1 MSPHRLA
8 VVAFDRISPFHL
20 AVPCQVFEA
29 RPDTDLPAF
38 DLRVCAADPGPLRTD
53 AGFAIHVQH
62 SLEALDGADTVIV
75 PSWRDAAEPAPAAL
89 CQALRRAHAAG
100 AQVVGL
106 CLGTFVLADAGLLD
120 GRPATTHWA
129 ALARFAQRHPQVR
142 LQPDVLY
149 VDDGD
154 VLTSAGTVAG
164 IDCCLHLVRRR
175 HGADVANRIARRL
188 VVAPHRQG
196 GQAQYIEQPLP
207 ASRRD
212 AQLGPTLDWMLQR
225 LDQPLRLDA
234 LAAHA
239 RMSRRSFTRQ
249 FRQVTGTTVVQWLA
263 HQRLV
268 RAQQLLERT
277 DLPLERIAADCGFGS
292 AGALRLQFTRDLGL
306 PPSAYRRGF
315 RAG

>member
-1 MSPHRLA
+1 MSPHRIA

-53 AGFAIHVQH
+53 AGFAIQVQH
-62 SLEALDGADTVIV
+62 GLEALDGADTVIV

-225 LDQPLRLDA
+225 LDQP
-234 LAAHA
+234 
-239 RMSRRSFTRQ
+239 
-249 FRQVTGTTVVQWLA
+249 
-263 HQRLV
+263 
-268 RAQQLLERT
+268 
-277 DLPLERIAADCGFGS
+277 
-292 AGALRLQFTRDLGL
+292 
-306 PPSAYRRGF
+306 
-315 RAG
+315 

>member
-38 DLRVCAADPGPLRTD
+38 DLRVCAAEPGLLRTD
-53 AGFAIHVQH
+53 AGFAIQVQH
-62 SLEALDGADTVIV
+62 GLEALDGADTVIV

-129 ALARFAQRHPQVR
+129 ALERFALRHPQVR

-175 HGADVANRIARRL
+175 HGAEVANRIARRL

-196 GQAQYIEQPLP
+196 GQAQYVEQPLP

>member
-1 MSPHRLA
+1 MSPHCIA

-38 DLRVCAADPGPLRTD
+38 DLRVCAAEPGLLRTD
-53 AGFAIHVQH
+53 AGFAIQVQH
-62 SLEALDGADTVIV
+62 GLEALDGADTVIV

-175 HGADVANRIARRL
+175 HGAEVANRIARRL

-196 GQAQYIEQPLP
+196 GQAQYVEQPLP

>member
-1 MSPHRLA
+1 MSPHRIA

-38 DLRVCAADPGPLRTD
+38 DLRVCSADPGPLRTD
-53 AGFAIHVQH
+53 AGFAIQVQH
-62 SLEALDGADTVIV
+62 GLEALDGADTVIV

-175 HGADVANRIARRL
+175 HGANVANRIARRL

-225 LDQPLRLDA
+225 LDQPQRLDA

>member
-1 MSPHRLA
+1 MSPHRIA

-29 RPDTDLPAF
+29 RPDPDLPAF
-38 DLRVCAADPGPLRTD
+38 DLRVCAVDPGPLRTD

-62 SLEALDGADTVIV
+62 SLKALEGADTVIV
-75 PSWRDAAEPAPAAL
+75 PSWRDAAEPAPEVL

-207 ASRRD
+207 VSRRD

-225 LDQPLRLDA
+225 LDQPQRLDA

-277 DLPLERIAADCGFGS
+277 DLALERIAADCGFGS

>member
-1 MSPHRLA
+1 MSPHRIA

-38 DLRVCAADPGPLRTD
+38 DLRVCAAEPGLLRTD
-53 AGFAIHVQH
+53 AGFAIQVQH
-62 SLEALDGADTVIV
+62 GLEALNGADTVIV

-129 ALARFAQRHPQVR
+129 ALTRFAQRHPQVR

-212 AQLGPTLDWMLQR
+212 AQLGPTLDWMLQQ
-225 LDQPLRLDA
+225 LEQPLRLDA

-277 DLPLERIAADCGFGS
+277 DLPLEHIAADCGFGS

>member
-38 DLRVCAADPGPLRTD
+38 DLRVCAAEPGLLRTD
-53 AGFAIHVQH
+53 AGFAIQVQH
-62 SLEALDGADTVIV
+62 GLEALDGADTVIV

-120 GRPATTHWA
+120 DRPATTHWA
-129 ALARFAQRHPQVR
+129 ALTRFAQRHPQVR

-175 HGADVANRIARRL
+175 HGAEVANRIARRL

>member
-1 MSPHRLA
+1 MSPHRIA

-29 RPDTDLPAF
+29 RPDPGLPAF
-38 DLRVCAADPGPLRTD
+38 ELRVCAADPGPLRTD
-53 AGFAIHVQH
+53 AGFAIQVQH
-62 SLEALDGADTVIV
+62 GLEALEGADTVIV

-225 LDQPLRLDA
+225 LDQPQRLDA

-292 AGALRLQFTRDLGL
+292 AGALRLHFTRDLGL

>member
-1 MSPHRLA
+1 MSPHRIA

-38 DLRVCAADPGPLRTD
+38 DLRVCATDPGPLRTD
-53 AGFAIHVQH
+53 AGFAIQVQH
-62 SLEALDGADTVIV
+62 GLEALEGADTVIV

-89 CQALRRAHAAG
+89 CQALRRAHASG

-196 GQAQYIEQPLP
+196 GQAQYVEQPLP

-212 AQLGPTLDWMLQR
+212 ALLGPTLDWMLQR
-225 LDQPLRLDA
+225 LDQPQRLDA

-268 RAQQLLERT
+268 RAQRLLERT
-277 DLPLERIAADCGFGS
+277 DLPLERIAADCGLGS

>member
-1 MSPHRLA
+1 MSPHRIA

-53 AGFAIHVQH
+53 AGFAIQVQH
-62 SLEALDGADTVIV
+62 GLEALDGVDTVIV

-249 FRQVTGTTVVQWLA
+249 FREVTGTTVVQWLA

-268 RAQQLLERT
+268 RAQQLLEST

>member
-1 MSPHRLA
+1 MSPHCIA

-38 DLRVCAADPGPLRTD
+38 DLRVCAAEPGLLRTD
-53 AGFAIHVQH
+53 AGFAIQVQH
-62 SLEALDGADTVIV
+62 GLEALDGADTVIV

-120 GRPATTHWA
+120 DRPATTHWA

>member
-1 MSPHRLA
+1 MSPHRIA

-38 DLRVCAADPGPLRTD
+38 DLRVCSADPGPLRTD
-53 AGFAIHVQH
+53 AGFAIQVQH
-62 SLEALDGADTVIV
+62 GLEALDGADTVIV

-225 LDQPLRLDA
+225 LDQPQWLDA

-249 FRQVTGTTVVQWLA
+249 FRQVTGTTVVQWLT

-277 DLPLERIAADCGFGS
+277 DLPLERIAAACGFGS

>member
-38 DLRVCAADPGPLRTD
+38 DLRVCAAEPGLLRTD
-53 AGFAIHVQH
+53 AGFAIQVQH
-62 SLEALDGADTVIV
+62 GLEALDDADTVIV

>member
-1 MSPHRLA
+1 MSPHRIA

-38 DLRVCAADPGPLRTD
+38 DLRVCAAEPGLLRTD
-53 AGFAIHVQH
+53 AGFAIQVQH
-62 SLEALDGADTVIV
+62 GLEALDDADTVIV

-129 ALARFAQRHPQVR
+129 ALDRFAQRHPQVR

-175 HGADVANRIARRL
+175 HGAEVANRIARRL

-196 GQAQYIEQPLP
+196 GQAQYVEQPLP

-212 AQLGPTLDWMLQR
+212 ALLGPTLDWMLQR
-225 LDQPLRLDA
+225 LEQPLRLDA

-268 RAQQLLERT
+268 RAQQLLEST
-277 DLPLERIAADCGFGS
+277 DLALERIAATCGFGS
-292 AGALRLQFTRDLGL
+292 AGALRQQFARALGV

>member
-38 DLRVCAADPGPLRTD
+38 DLRVCAAEPGLLRTD
-53 AGFAIHVQH
+53 AGFAIQVQH
-62 SLEALDGADTVIV
+62 GLEALDGADTVIV

-129 ALARFAQRHPQVR
+129 ALERFAQRHPQVR

-225 LDQPLRLDA
+225 LDQPQRLDA

-268 RAQQLLERT
+268 RAQQLLEST

-292 AGALRLQFTRDLGL
+292 ASALRLQFTRDLGL

>member
-53 AGFAIHVQH
+53 AGFAIQVQH
-62 SLEALDGADTVIV
+62 GLEALEGADTVIV

-225 LDQPLRLDA
+225 LDQPQRLDA

-277 DLPLERIAADCGFGS
+277 DLPLERIAATCGFGS

>member
-1 MSPHRLA
+1 MSLQRIA

-20 AVPCQVFEA
+20 SVPCLVFDP
-29 RPDTDLPAF
+29 RPAAGLPAF
-38 DLRVCAADPGPLRTD
+38 ELRVCAAEPGPLRTD
-53 AGFAIHVQH
+53 AGFAVQP
-62 SLEALDGADTVIV
+62 AGLDGADTVIV
-75 PSWRDAAEPAPAAL
+75 PSWRDPGEPAPALL

-100 AQVVGL
+100 TRLVGL

-129 ALARFAQRHPQVR
+129 ALARFAQRHPRVH

-175 HGADVANRIARRL
+175 HGAEIANRIARRL

-196 GQAQYIEQPLP
+196 GQAQYVEQPLP
-207 ASRRD
+207 ATRRD

-225 LDQPLRLDA
+225 LERPHRLDA

-239 RMSRRSFTRQ
+239 HMSRRSFTRH
-249 FRQVTGTTVVQWLA
+249 FRDATGTTVVQWLA
-263 HQRLV
+263 HQRLA
-268 RAQQLLERT
+268 RAQQLLEGT
-277 DLPLERIAADCGFGS
+277 DLALERVAGDSGFGS
-292 AGALRLQFTRDLGL
+292 AGALRQQFLRVLGVT
-306 PPSAYRRGF
+306 PSAYRRGF

>member
-1 MSPHRLA
+1 MSPHRIA

-53 AGFAIHVQH
+53 AGFAIQVQH
-62 SLEALDGADTVIV
+62 GLEALDGVDTVIV

-129 ALARFAQRHPQVR
+129 ALTRFAQRHPQVR

>member
-1 MSPHRLA
+1 MSPHRIA

-38 DLRVCAADPGPLRTD
+38 DLRVCAAEPGLLRTD
-53 AGFAIHVQH
+53 AGFAIQVQH
-62 SLEALDGADTVIV
+62 GLEALDGADTVIV

-225 LDQPLRLDA
+225 LEQPLRLDA

-249 FRQVTGTTVVQWLA
+249 FRQATGTTVVQWLA

-268 RAQQLLERT
+268 RAQQLLEST
-277 DLPLERIAADCGFGS
+277 DLPLERIAANCGFGS

>member
-1 MSPHRLA
+1 
-8 VVAFDRISPFHL
+8 
-20 AVPCQVFEA
+20 
-29 RPDTDLPAF
+29 
-38 DLRVCAADPGPLRTD
+38 
-53 AGFAIHVQH
+53 
-62 SLEALDGADTVIV
+62 
-75 PSWRDAAEPAPAAL
+75 
-89 CQALRRAHAAG
+89 
-100 AQVVGL
+100 
-106 CLGTFVLADAGLLD
+106 
-120 GRPATTHWA
+120 
-129 ALARFAQRHPQVR
+129 
-142 LQPDVLY
+142 
-149 VDDGD
+149 
-154 VLTSAGTVAG
+154 
-164 IDCCLHLVRRR
+164 
-175 HGADVANRIARRL
+175 
-188 VVAPHRQG
+188 
-196 GQAQYIEQPLP
+196 
-207 ASRRD
+207 
-212 AQLGPTLDWMLQR
+212 GPTLDWMLQR

>member
-1 MSPHRLA
+1 MSPHRIA

-38 DLRVCAADPGPLRTD
+38 DLRVCAADPGPLCTD
-53 AGFAIHVQH
+53 AGFAIQVQH
-62 SLEALDGADTVIV
+62 GLEALEDADTVIV

-225 LDQPLRLDA
+225 LDQPQRLDA

>member
-1 MSPHRLA
+1 MSPHRIA

-38 DLRVCAADPGPLRTD
+38 DLRVCAAEPGLLRTD
-53 AGFAIHVQH
+53 AGFAIQVQH
-62 SLEALDGADTVIV
+62 GLEALDGADTVIV

-129 ALARFAQRHPQVR
+129 ALTRFAQRHPQVR

-225 LDQPLRLDA
+225 LEQPLRLDA

-268 RAQQLLERT
+268 RAQQLLEST
-277 DLPLERIAADCGFGS
+277 DLALERIAADCGFGS

>member
-1 MSPHRLA
+1 MSPHRIA

-38 DLRVCAADPGPLRTD
+38 DLRVCAAEPGLLRTD
-53 AGFAIHVQH
+53 AGFAIQVQH
-62 SLEALDGADTVIV
+62 GLEALDGADTVIV

-120 GRPATTHWA
+120 DRPATTHWA
-129 ALARFAQRHPQVR
+129 ALTRFAQRHPQVR

-277 DLPLERIAADCGFGS
+277 DLPLERIATDCGFGS

-306 PPSAYRRGF
+306 PASAYRRGF

>member
-1 MSPHRLA
+1 MSPHRIA

-38 DLRVCAADPGPLRTD
+38 DLRVCAAEPGLLRTD
-53 AGFAIHVQH
+53 AGFAIQVQH
-62 SLEALDGADTVIV
+62 GLEALNGADTVIV

-268 RAQQLLERT
+268 RAQQLLEST

>member
-1 MSPHRLA
+1 MSPHRIA

-53 AGFAIHVQH
+53 AGFAIQVQH
-62 SLEALDGADTVIV
+62 GLEALEGADTVIV

-196 GQAQYIEQPLP
+196 GQAQYVEQPLP

-225 LDQPLRLDA
+225 LDRPQRLDA

-292 AGALRLQFTRDLGL
+292 AGALRQQFTRDLGL

-315 RAG
+315 RTG

>member
-1 MSPHRLA
+1 
-8 VVAFDRISPFHL
+8 
-20 AVPCQVFEA
+20 
-29 RPDTDLPAF
+29 
-38 DLRVCAADPGPLRTD
+38 
-53 AGFAIHVQH
+53 
-62 SLEALDGADTVIV
+62 
-75 PSWRDAAEPAPAAL
+75 
-89 CQALRRAHAAG
+89 
-100 AQVVGL
+100 
-106 CLGTFVLADAGLLD
+106 FVLADAGLLD
-120 GRPATTHWA
+120 DRPATTHWA
-129 ALARFAQRHPQVR
+129 ALTRFAQRHPQVR

-175 HGADVANRIARRL
+175 HGAEVANRIARRL

>member
-1 MSPHRLA
+1 MPPHRIA

-53 AGFAIHVQH
+53 AGFAIQVQH
-62 SLEALDGADTVIV
+62 GLEALDGADTVIV

-239 RMSRRSFTRQ
+239 RMSRRSFTQQ

-315 RAG
+315 RVG

>member
-1 MSPHRLA
+1 MSPHRIA

-53 AGFAIHVQH
+53 AGFAIQVQH
-62 SLEALDGADTVIV
+62 GLDALDGADTVIV

-225 LDQPLRLDA
+225 LDQPQRLDA

>member
-1 MSPHRLA
+1 MSPHRIA

-38 DLRVCAADPGPLRTD
+38 DLRVCAAEPGLLRTD
-53 AGFAIHVQH
+53 AGFAIQVQH
-62 SLEALDGADTVIV
+62 GLEALNGADTVIV

-129 ALARFAQRHPQVR
+129 ALAHFAQRHPQVR

>member
-1 MSPHRLA
+1 MSPHCIA

-38 DLRVCAADPGPLRTD
+38 DLRVCAAEPGLLRTD
-53 AGFAIHVQH
+53 AGFAIQVQH
-62 SLEALDGADTVIV
+62 GLEALDGADTVIV

-120 GRPATTHWA
+120 DRPATTHWA
-129 ALARFAQRHPQVR
+129 ALTRFAQRHPQVR

-175 HGADVANRIARRL
+175 HGAEVANRIARRL

-277 DLPLERIAADCGFGS
+277 DLPLEHIAADCGFGS

>member
-1 MSPHRLA
+1 MSPHRIA

-20 AVPCQVFEA
+20 AVPCQVFEV
-29 RPDTDLPAF
+29 RPDADLPAF
-38 DLRVCAADPGPLRTD
+38 DLRVCAAEPGPLRTD
-53 AGFAIHVQH
+53 AGFAIHVEH
-62 SLEALDGADTVIV
+62 GLEALDGADMVIV
-75 PSWRDAAEPAPAAL
+75 PSWRDAAEPAPAVL

-129 ALARFAQRHPQVR
+129 ALDRFAQRHPQVR

-175 HGADVANRIARRL
+175 HGAEVANRIARRL

-196 GQAQYIEQPLP
+196 GQAQYVEHPLP

-212 AQLGPTLDWMLQR
+212 AQLGPTLDWMLQQMDR
-225 LDQPLRLDA
+225 PLRLDA

-268 RAQQLLERT
+268 RAQQLLESS
-277 DLPLERIAADCGFGS
+277 DLALERVAAACGFGS
-292 AGALRLQFTRDLGL
+292 AGALRQQFVRALGV
-306 PPSAYRRGF
+306 PPSVYRRGF

>member
-53 AGFAIHVQH
+53 AGFAIQVQH
-62 SLEALDGADTVIV
+62 GLEALDGADTVIV

-120 GRPATTHWA
+120 DRPATTHWA

-268 RAQQLLERT
+268 RAQQLLEST

>member
-1 MSPHRLA
+1 MSPHCIA

-38 DLRVCAADPGPLRTD
+38 DLRVCAAEPGLLRTD
-53 AGFAIHVQH
+53 AGFAIQVQH
-62 SLEALDGADTVIV
+62 GLEALDGADTVIV

-225 LDQPLRLDA
+225 LEQPLRLDA

-249 FRQVTGTTVVQWLA
+249 FRQATGTTVVQWLA

-268 RAQQLLERT
+268 RAQQLLEST
-277 DLPLERIAADCGFGS
+277 DLPLERIAANCGFGS

>member
-1 MSPHRLA
+1 MPPHRIA

-29 RPDTDLPAF
+29 RPDTDLPVF

-62 SLEALDGADTVIV
+62 GLEALEGADTVIV

-225 LDQPLRLDA
+225 LDQPQRLDA

-292 AGALRLQFTRDLGL
+292 AGALRLQFMRDLGL